1 MNAQTGVYVSVVQM
15 YYSLS
20 TASSNAAILT
30 QPVPSI
36 SMEGVVPTKPTGASQ
51 SAVL

>member
-1 MNAQTGVYVSVVQM
+1 MHKRVYVSVIQM

-36 SMEGVVPTKPTGASQ
+36 SMEGVVPTKPTGTSHCTRQ
-51 SAVL
+51 LC